1 MRLLVQP
8 DDGVRPV
15 VPAIR
20 GAKSS
25 IDLSLSRL
33 DRGLVARALREAAGR
48 GVRVRMLTAARSRGA
63 ARRPGRGERALVEA
77 GANSRRRGGRQRSR
91 QELMIVDGLRLFV
104 RGFESSGKE
113 AEESR
118 SFGLVTRR
126 RDLVRDAMEL
136 FEADWVEQPY
146 EPTAKALV
154 VSPGGA
160 RARLAAFL
168 GRAQS
173 ELLVYAPSLTD
184 PAMIDILQER
194 AAAGVR
200 VRIVSGRGAQG
211 SGLTC
216 RVLPGRRL
224 RGRAIV
230 RDGVEAFV
238 GSQGL
243 RTLDL
248 DGRREAGVII
258 DDAKVLARLS
268 AVFEADWLLAGK
280 AEPVRAPQPIT
291 RP

>member
-8 DDGVRPV
+8 DDGMRPV

-33 DRGLVARALREAAGR
+33 DRGLVARALRQAAGR
-48 GVRVRMLTAARSRGA
+48 GVRVRMLTAPRSRGGGK
-63 ARRPGRGERALVEA
+63 RPGRGERALVEA
-77 GANSRRRGGRQRSR
+77 GANTRRRGGRQRSR
-91 QELMIVDGLRLFV
+91 QQIMIVDGLRLFV
-104 RGFESSGKE
+104 RGFESSGKV
-113 AEESR
+113 AEEAR

-136 FEADWVEQPY
+136 FEADWGQQPY
-146 EPTAKALV
+146 EPVAKALL
-154 VSPGGA
+154 VSPGGS
-160 RARLAAFL
+160 RERLAAFL
-168 GRAQS
+168 GRAQT

-200 VRIVSGRGAQG
+200 VRILSGSGTQG

-243 RTLDL
+243 RKVELDA
-248 DGRREAGVII
+248 RREAGVIV
-258 DDAKVLARLS
+258 DDARVLARLA
-268 AVFEADWLLAGK
+268 AVFEADWLLAGRP
-280 AEPVRAPQPIT
+280 ETPPAPQATT
-291 RP
+291 RS